1 MEKFELLKLLITK
14 VEKYYDNE
22 ETSKSLDA
30 FLIWLII
37 DNNSDSISFDKLHDK
52 TDAEN
57 NIEMLN
63 SLLHRYA
70 KMYSKLVLG
79 YATNLSVE
87 EFSFLARLLS
97 LKSCTKSELID
108 LMVYEKSTGLEI
120 IKRLVKANLISEES
134 NQSDKRSKQINL
146 TDTGKKKLFKTFSLM
161 EMVSIEFTSILS
173 IAEKKALYHILLKL
187 VKYHRQHIDINIE
200 HLRKKCSIIA
210 PIS

>member
-37 DNNSDSISFDKLHDK
+37 DNNRDSISFDKLHDK
-52 TDAEN
+52 TDVEN

-79 YATNLSVE
+79 YSTNLSLE
-87 EFSFLARLLS
+87 EFSFLSRLLS

-108 LMVYEKSTGLEI
+108 IMVYEKSTGLEI
-120 IKRLVKANLISEES
+120 IKRLIKANLISEES

-146 TDTGKKKLFKTFSLM
+146 TDTGKKKLSKAFSQM
-161 EMVSIEFTSILS
+161 KMVSIELTSILD
-173 IAEKKALYHILLKL
+173 IAERSTLYHILLKL

-200 HLRKKCSIIA
+200 SLRKKCSIIT

>member
-173 IAEKKALYHILLKL
+173 IAEKNALYHILLKL